1 MAAAMLISTM
11 VVVVV
16 VAFPPAP
23 VSAENPE
30 GLSAFRAVNPVRV
43 MDTRLGIG
51 GIAGVQPA
59 GSTVEFQLAGAGPV
73 PAGALAVVLN
83 VTVAESTNPG
93 FVQAYPT
100 GANVAGESSNL
111 NVPEVGVTIANNVIV
126 AVGAQGRVSFL
137 MDAGGHLLVDVFG
150 YFEQTGGATA
160 VGRFQGLDAPH
171 RLLDTRNPVQVPI
184 ENPGNIVNCASF
196 ATWDEANRWFW
207 TYRRHGDPARLDG
220 NNNGIPCM
228 SLPGNPGVPTIPS
241 GLFRLPTDGTF
252 RVPMTLDA
260 APDGGVIPPSAS
272 AAIVNVTA
280 VEPAAPGFVQLY
292 ASGTGVQPGDYSN
305 LNFAADE
312 TAANLAIVPIGPDG
326 TITAYTSAAADLI
339 IDVIGWFTGPG
350 SITTTDGMFVPVTP
364 QRLVDTRTTGPLTP
378 DTTDTRNLATLAGL
392 DPDQVAAVFVNATI
406 VEAAQPGYL
415 QLYPTGRSTPGASSN
430 VNVTTTDATRPN
442 AAVTALD
449 DGRVS
454 VHTHAGGHYLIDLAG
469 WFLEA
474 ETLVDELL
482 AALTIAPQNTSIT
495 YNRADW
501 PHWIDASGNCRDTR
515 AEVLARDS
523 TTTVT
528 FNDTGC
534 RVVTGNWVDPWTGL
548 TFTVAADI
556 DVDHTVALANA
567 HRSGGW
573 AWDTNRRRAF
583 ANDLDYP
590 GTLRPMDRA
599 ANIAK
604 SDKGPEAWRPP
615 LAATWCEY
623 ATDWATIK
631 ITWELTVTTNEHAAL
646 DEMLSTC

>member
-1 MAAAMLISTM
+1 MRRVGMLVAAVL
-11 VVVVV
+11 
-16 VAFPPAP
+16 VATATVTVGSAP
-23 VSAENPE
+23 VAATD
-30 GLSAFRAVNPVRV
+30 GLSAFRPVNPVRV
-43 MDTRLGIG
+43 LDTRSGIG
-51 GIAGVQPA
+51 GITGVQPA
-59 GSTVEFQLAGAGPV
+59 GGTVEMRLAGAGPV
-73 PAGALAVVLN
+73 PGDASAVVLN
-83 VTVAESTNPG
+83 VTVVDATNPG

-100 GANVAGESSNL
+100 GANVAGQSSNL
-111 NVPEVGVTIANNVIV
+111 NVPAAGATIANTVIV
-126 AVGAQGRVSFL
+126 AVGDQGRVSFL

-150 YFEQTGGATA
+150 YFETSGATA
-160 VGRFQGLDAPH
+160 VGRFQGLDAPT

-184 ENPGNIVNCASF
+184 ENPGNIVNCSSF

-228 SLPGNPGVPTIPS
+228 SLPGNPGVPTIPP
-241 GLFRLPTDGTF
+241 GLFRLAADDTF

-260 APDGGVIPPSAS
+260 APDGGVIPPSAA

-280 VEPAAPGFVQLY
+280 VNPAAAGFVQLY
-292 ASGTGVQPGDYSN
+292 ASAAGVQPGGYSN
-305 LNFAADE
+305 LNFAAGE

-326 TITAYTSAAADLI
+326 GIIAYTSAEADLI

-364 QRLVDTRTTGPLTP
+364 QRLVDTRAGGSLTP
-378 DTTDTRNLATLAGL
+378 GTTDTRNLASLAGL
-392 DPDQVAAVFVNATI
+392 NRDQVAAVFVNATI
-406 VEAAQPGYL
+406 VESAQPGYL

-430 VNVTTTDATRPN
+430 VNVTTPGATRPN
-442 AAVTALD
+442 ATITALD

-454 VHTHAGGHYLIDLAG
+454 VHHDAGGHYLIDLAG
-469 WFLEA
+469 WFLAA

-482 AALTIAPQNTSIT
+482 AALTIAPQNTSVT

-501 PHWIDASGNCRDTR
+501 PHWIDASGNCLDTR
-515 AEVLARDS
+515 AEVLVRDS

-528 FNDTGC
+528 FNEAGC
-534 RVVTGNWVDPWTGL
+534 RVVTGRWVDPWTGL

-604 SDKGPEAWRPP
+604 GDKGPEAWRPP

-646 DEMLSTC
+646 DEMLGTC